1 MNRPVCDYDGLPAV
15 ARITW
20 SSGSALVCEPHRSS
34 VTGQAEVEVFP
45 LGPGGDEFDAAIAR
59 MRPLP

>member
-1 MNRPVCDYDGLPAV
+1 MNRPVCDYDDLPAV

-34 VTGQAEVEVFP
+34 VTGQAEVEVSP
-45 LGPGGDEFDAAIAR
+45 LGPGSDPPPAVG
-59 MRPLP
+59 